1 MTSTA
6 SVPLDPRD
14 ARNSMGG
21 SRLLRWALVG
31 LLAGCGNE
39 PEGGEAPREGEACS
53 SEGTSRCG
61 LAGGSDAVLN
71 CENGSWAE
79 AVACGAGEQCA
90 DEPARDAVSC
100 TDIND
105 LHVYA
110 QLHGPCAVAA
120 AQACSFDRDFT
131 LQCDGGEWQIETNC
145 GTNVQAC
152 TLIDAGDD
160 PSCTRDDGCI
170 VCR

>member
-1 MTSTA
+1 MS
-6 SVPLDPRD
+6 PRISIITPSYQQ
-14 ARNSMGG
+14 AAFLG
-21 SRLLRWALVG
+21 VG
-31 LLAGCGNE
+31 AQ
-39 PEGGEAPREGEACS
+39 AA
-53 SEGTSRCG
+53 
-61 LAGGSDAVLN
+61 
-71 CENGSWAE
+71 AE
-79 AVACGAGEQCA
+79 E
-90 DEPARDAVSC
+90 
-100 TDIND
+100 
-105 LHVYA
+105 
-110 QLHGPCAVAA
+110 VAA